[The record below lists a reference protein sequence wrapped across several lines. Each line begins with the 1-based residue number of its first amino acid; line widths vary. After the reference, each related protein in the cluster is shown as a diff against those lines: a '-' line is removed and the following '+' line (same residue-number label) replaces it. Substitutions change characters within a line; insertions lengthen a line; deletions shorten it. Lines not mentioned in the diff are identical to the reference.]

1 MPVGHTQD
9 HAFLSVHTALGEDAL
24 LLDTFQGQEG
34 LSRLFEYTLT
44 LRSESND
51 LAASEIIGTAAT
63 VTLQRAGGPA
73 RYFSGMVSRFVYLGK
88 TSGFALY
95 TIELVPRLWL
105 LTLGRDRVI
114 YQNKTAPD
122 IVKEV
127 LSALDVQ
134 FDDRLTGTYKAR
146 EYCVRYDETAFQF
159 ISRLM
164 EGEGIFY
171 FFTFAARSHTLVL
184 ADSSSVYKTLDDAAA
199 LNLSSEV
206 EGLDRVH
213 AVTRFE
219 ADARL
224 VTRSHAVG
232 DYNFMTPATTL
243 FSQHDAVEGR
253 GSDYEYPGQFAVA
266 ADGAAR
272 ARLRVEEHQAERLTG
287 RGTSHCHHL
296 LPGFNFT
303 LSGHTRSEL
312 NAEHTVRSVH
322 HHAERESYRNTFVT
336 VPPAV
341 PFRPPRLTPHPVA
354 AGSHTATVV
363 GPAGEEIWTNK
374 HGCVK
379 LQFPWDRIGKNNDE
393 SSCWVR
399 VAQMWAGQGWGAI
412 FLPRIGQEVVVS
424 YVDGDPE
431 RPLISGSVYNAVQTP
446 PVALPSKSSQSTL
459 LSRSTKQGT
468 LGNELRFEDKVNAE
482 EFYMNATKDMRV
494 MIDND
499 LSTTLAKGNET
510 HTITKGNRTLKV
522 DTGNEIHS
530 VKGTRAL
537 EITGNE
543 THTNKANFTQTAE
556 GNYQLKVTGNLV
568 IDVTGSITIKS
579 GAAIEIKAGTNIV
592 SKAGSNIVNKAGMN
606 LQNEAGVALSNKG
619 GASLTNDAPA
629 ISSKASGAH
638 TVGAGGIIT
647 LAGSL
652 VKIN

>member
-1 MPVGHTQD
+1 MQTGYTQD
-9 HAFLSVHTALGEDAL
+9 HALLSVHTALGKDVL
-24 LLDTFQGQEG
+24 LLDMFQGHEG

-44 LRSESND
+44 LRASSND
-51 LAASEIIGTAAT
+51 LPANDIIGTPAT
-63 VTLQRAGGPA
+63 VTLQREGGPA
-73 RYFSGMVSRFVYLGK
+73 RYFSGIVSRFVYLGQMD
-88 TSGFALY
+88 GFALY

-114 YQNKTAPD
+114 YQNRTASE

-134 FDDRLTGTYKAR
+134 FSDKLTGTYKTR
-146 EYCVRYDETAFQF
+146 DYCVRYDETAFQF
-159 ISRLM
+159 VSRLM
-164 EGEGIFY
+164 EEEGIFY
-171 FFTFAARSHTLVL
+171 FFTFTAESHTLVL
-184 ADSSSVYKTLDDAAA
+184 ADSSSVYRALDNAATLTLA
-199 LNLSSEV
+199 SEV
-206 EGLDRVH
+206 EGRERVH

-219 ADARL
+219 HDARL

-232 DYNFMTPATTL
+232 DYSFLTPATTL
-243 FSQHDAVEGR
+243 FAQHEATAGR
-253 GSDYEYPGQFAVA
+253 GSEYEYPGQFAVA
-266 ADGAAR
+266 ADGDAR
-272 ARLRVEEHQAERLTG
+272 ARIRVQEHQAERLTG
-287 RGTSHCHHL
+287 RGASHCHHL
-296 LPGFNFT
+296 LPGFKFT
-303 LSGHTRSEL
+303 LSGHVRSEL
-312 NAEHTVRSVH
+312 NVEHAVRSVH
-322 HHAERESYRNTFVT
+322 HHAERETYRNTFVT
-336 VPPAV
+336 VPPAM
-341 PFRPPRLTPHPVA
+341 PFRPPRLTRRPVA

-363 GPAGEEIWTNK
+363 GPAGEEVWTDK

-379 LQFPWDRIGKNNDE
+379 VQFPWDRLGKNDAT

-399 VAQMWAGQGWGAI
+399 VAQMWAGQGWGA
-412 FLPRIGQEVVVS
+412 FYLPRIGQEVVVS

-431 RPLISGSVYNAVQTP
+431 RPLVTGSVYNATHKP
-446 PVALPSKSSQSTL
+446 PVALPSNSTQSTL
-459 LSRSTKQGT
+459 LSRSTKGGSG
-468 LGNELRFEDKVNAE
+468 GNELRFEDKLDAE
-482 EFYMNATKDMRV
+482 ELYMHATKDMRILV
-494 MIDND
+494 END

-510 HTITKGNRTLKV
+510 LTVTKGNRTVKV

-537 EITGNE
+537 EVTGNE

-556 GNYQLKVTGNLV
+556 GNYQLTVTGNLV